1 MEGAVSAVAGN
12 GEAGY
17 ADGEGAAAR
26 FNRPMDVVVDKDGT
40 ILVAD
45 FENERLR
52 KIVGRQVTTL
62 AGGSEAGTA
71 DGAGAGARFKKPY
84 ALALDER
91 GRLLVAEDRV
101 DTLRVVEASLAPP
114 AWMGPV
120 DAAVQAVQ
128 VEKDQS
134 FEKLQ

>member
-1 MEGAVSAVAGN
+1 
-12 GEAGY
+12 
-17 ADGEGAAAR
+17 
-26 FNRPMDVVVDKDGT
+26 VDKEGT
-40 ILVAD
+40 IVVAD
-45 FENERLR
+45 CKNGRLR

-71 DGAGAGARFKKPY
+71 DGAGAVARFKKPY
-84 ALALDER
+84 ALVLDER
-91 GRLLVAEDRV
+91 GRLLVAELGRA